1 MNKHKLIL
9 LMLLIALYS
18 SGARAGQITHT
29 VTYDPSKLSITYD
42 TINGTSYAVIDYEWL
57 NSSGSE
63 SEPLLPCDVLNFSI
77 PYNANNFSVQC
88 HINSYVEFDVSGFVF
103 PCQMPRVI
111 SDTIPWT
118 ITLPD
123 TVIYQTDA
131 YFPYSP
137 CRAGEPYYL
146 FGCNKVINLI
156 VFPIKYNPVLN
167 KIQLATSISIAL
179 NYDIDNSITPLMTS
193 NNLELR
199 EKDRRQVQ
207 GCVINKMD
215 VVDNEVPITINDPNT
230 NMPLPTY
237 YYCILTDKN
246 LEPSFKKI
254 IAQKRQK
261 GLSAGTICVEDIVD
275 SGLFPDGDECY
286 DNHGNLI
293 SVIPDTAGVV
303 RQYLKYASRAYENP
317 TRFLLIGGKSQNIPI
332 RFAKTDAGG
341 SLIKAHVPTDMYF
354 SDLEKIWKKYKPNPS
369 YYYDNEYKVFNKNN
383 EGYGNSGVYSYSS
396 MIFVGRL
403 PAKNIE
409 EINNYSDKLKRYTLD
424 PCHENGDYILRAF
437 FSNSHG
443 NSMENESDEA
453 RLYAAQLF
461 NTVTLAEQSE
471 SSLYPKG
478 ADIIDELNSTKY
490 GYMSFYAH
498 GSPQSIAVYDTRHL
512 VYALSALDS
521 NPSNPSEHTV
531 EENGNGFDCLM
542 NKYQPAIGYSISC
555 YTMPFDDAIKHNYT
569 LYEDKYNLGESFVL
583 GKNYGGVAYLGN
595 TRAGYITYSSNLEEC
610 FLKSLINISNYNV
623 GVVEALSKTRY
634 NPYDFGYHVMLTHN
648 LLGDPEFEIWT
659 NEPLQ
664 YSGINV
670 VRLDNGFR
678 ISGVSSTDTIAFCDN
693 NGHQGSIVGSS
704 DVSLFVISHPTST
717 LMVYNHDHI
726 PYIAPM
732 MLQNCD
738 INNSQYVYASSFSAG
753 KFVLP
758 NNTYGN
764 VVIKNGAVYEI
775 EATDDVYLGDGF
787 IVENDAT
794 FAVKT
799 PGKVTID
806 GCVFQSGAKVKIE
819 AGKVE
824 FIGKFTSELGSNVEF
839 KQYVDE

>member
-275 SGLFPDGDECY
+275 SGLFPDGDEWSLEY
-286 DNHGNLI
+286 SGDKDEDVDLIIDAITNAPYEVFHKSDVGAKLLLNHESIKVHNVPNHYKMPFYIDEEG
-293 SVIPDTAGVV
+293 
-303 RQYLKYASRAYENP
+303 
-317 TRFLLIGGKSQNIPI
+317 PI
-332 RFAKTDAGG
+332 EFT
-341 SLIKAHVPTDMYF
+341 LIK
-354 SDLEKIWKKYKPNPS
+354 N
-369 YYYDNEYKVFNKNN
+369 
-383 EGYGNSGVYSYSS
+383 
-396 MIFVGRL
+396 
-403 PAKNIE
+403 
-409 EINNYSDKLKRYTLD
+409 
-424 PCHENGDYILRAF
+424 
-437 FSNSHG
+437 
-443 NSMENESDEA
+443 
-453 RLYAAQLF
+453 
-461 NTVTLAEQSE
+461 
-471 SSLYPKG
+471 
-478 ADIIDELNSTKY
+478 
-490 GYMSFYAH
+490 
-498 GSPQSIAVYDTRHL
+498 
-512 VYALSALDS
+512 
-521 NPSNPSEHTV
+521 
-531 EENGNGFDCLM
+531 
-542 NKYQPAIGYSISC
+542 
-555 YTMPFDDAIKHNYT
+555 
-569 LYEDKYNLGESFVL
+569 
-583 GKNYGGVAYLGN
+583 
-595 TRAGYITYSSNLEEC
+595 
-610 FLKSLINISNYNV
+610 
-623 GVVEALSKTRY
+623 
-634 NPYDFGYHVMLTHN
+634 
-648 LLGDPEFEIWT
+648 
-659 NEPLQ
+659 
-664 YSGINV
+664 
-670 VRLDNGFR
+670 
-678 ISGVSSTDTIAFCDN
+678 
-693 NGHQGSIVGSS
+693 
-704 DVSLFVISHPTST
+704 
-717 LMVYNHDHI
+717 
-726 PYIAPM
+726 
-732 MLQNCD
+732 
-738 INNSQYVYASSFSAG
+738 
-753 KFVLP
+753 
-758 NNTYGN
+758 
-764 VVIKNGAVYEI
+764 
-775 EATDDVYLGDGF
+775 
-787 IVENDAT
+787 IVEL
-794 FAVKT
+794 
-799 PGKVTID
+799 
-806 GCVFQSGAKVKIE
+806 E
-819 AGKVE
+819 
-824 FIGKFTSELGSNVEF
+824 
-839 KQYVDE
+839 